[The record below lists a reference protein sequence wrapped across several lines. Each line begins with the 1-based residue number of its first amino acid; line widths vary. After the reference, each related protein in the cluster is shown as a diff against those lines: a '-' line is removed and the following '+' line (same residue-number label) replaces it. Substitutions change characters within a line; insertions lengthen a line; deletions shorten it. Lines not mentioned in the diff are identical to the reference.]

1 MKIKKEI
8 LEWNIVEIASAFKIS
23 INEVKEY
30 FSDSKNLSFV
40 LKKRLSTEI
49 FGGKIAESEGANFDL
64 IDDKGRKWEVRSI
77 SRKGTYFCPS
87 YMVGSGRSFNE
98 EGFINKLDAIE
109 GYILCDI
116 EAFPKVPFFV
126 VPSLIVRKWWIDK
139 QLGNSTKVS
148 RKKVLGLIQ
157 NIE

>member
-1 MKIKKEI
+1 MEILSGI
-8 LEWNIVEIASAFKIS
+8 LEWNIVEIASALKIS
-23 INEVKEY
+23 VDDVEEY
-30 FSDSKNLSFV
+30 FTDGRRISFI
-40 LKKRLSTEI
+40 LERRLSTEI

-64 IDDKGRKWEVRSI
+64 VDDKGRKWEVRSI
-77 SRKGTYFCPS
+77 SGKGTYFCPS

-126 VPSLIVRKWWIDK
+126 VSSLIVRKWWIDR

-148 RKKVLGLIQ
+148 RKKILGLIQ
-157 NIE
+157 NIK

>member
-1 MKIKKEI
+1 MEI
-8 LEWNIVEIASAFKIS
+8 LSGMLEWDIAEIASALKIS
-23 INEVKEY
+23 IDDVEEY
-30 FSDSKNLSFV
+30 FTDGRRISFI
-40 LKKRLSTEI
+40 LERRLSKEI

-64 IDDKGRKWEVRSI
+64 VDDKGRKWEVRSV

-98 EGFINKLDAIE
+98 EGFISKLDAIE

-116 EAFPKVPFFV
+116 ESFPKVSFFV
-126 VPSLIVRKWWIDK
+126 IPSLIVRKWWIDK
-139 QLGNSTKVS
+139 ELGTSTKVS
-148 RKKVLGLIQ
+148 RKKVLNLIQ

>member
-1 MKIKKEI
+1 M
-8 LEWNIVEIASAFKIS
+8 
-23 INEVKEY
+23 
-30 FSDSKNLSFV
+30 
-40 LKKRLSTEI
+40 STEI

-64 IDDKGRKWEVRSI
+64 VDDKGRKWEVRSI
-77 SRKGTYFCPS
+77 SGKGTYFCPS

-126 VPSLIVRKWWIDK
+126 VLSLIVRKWWIDR

-148 RKKVLGLIQ
+148 RKKILGLIQ
-157 NIE
+157 NIK